1 MNKYYVLTNSREL
14 FGPYTFKKA
23 IQEQAHWRNFSVE
36 SIILKEIVDSE
47 GKEVK

>member
-1 MNKYYVLTNSREL
+1 MNKYYVLANSREL

-23 IQEQAHWRNFSVE
+23 IQEQNFWKGFSV
-36 SIILKEIVDSE
+36 SAIILKEVIDTE

>member
-23 IQEQAHWRNFSVE
+23 IQEQNFWKGFSVAA
-36 SIILKEIVDSE
+36 IILKEVIDSE

>member
-1 MNKYYVLTNSREL
+1 MNKYYVLTTITGL

-23 IQEQAHWRNFSVE
+23 IQEQTRWKELSIDA
-36 SIILKEIVDSE
+36 IILKEVIDTE